1 MTGATAEEGQVA
13 GEARAPALDT
23 ALFAQRRERL
33 MAMLGEG
40 AAAVFVGASE
50 VRRNGDVDYAFRQT
64 STVHYLTG
72 FDEPSAVCVL
82 RPGADKSY
90 TLFVRPR
97 DADQELWSGARA
109 GVEGA
114 VGDFGADA
122 ALPID
127 EMEHVLPELLEGVG
141 SLYYSLGPAAGLAG
155 RVQESL
161 LGALARRRA
170 EAVRGERAIER
181 VLDPFPLVSEL
192 RLRKDPAEVEA
203 LRRAVDIT
211 AFGIAR
217 AMRMARAGL
226 HEYEVQAD
234 LEAEYRRRGSPRTAF
249 PSIVAAGSNAC
260 TLHYVANRARI
271 EDGDLLLVDTGAEVD
286 YYAADVTRTFP
297 VGSRFSAPQRA
308 VYELVLAA
316 QRAAIAAVAPG
327 VRFHDVHAEALR
339 TLAAGL
345 RDLGL
350 IEGELTSDAGADA
363 VRAYYPHAT
372 SHWLGLDVHDAGPYR
387 VGGESVVLEPGMVL
401 TVEPGLYMRPD
412 AEDVPAAYRG
422 IGVRI
427 EDDVLVTEAGHDV
440 LSAAIPSDPD
450 ELERMVAGS

>member
-1 MTGATAEEGQVA
+1 MSGVDDRGRGAA
-13 GEARAPALDT
+13 GAGTPAVGAASFAR
-23 ALFAQRRERL
+23 RRERL

-50 VRRNGDVDYAFRQT
+50 LLRNGDVDYEFRQE
-64 STVHYLTG
+64 STLHYLTG
-72 FDEPSAVCVL
+72 FDEPSAVAVL
-82 RPGADKSY
+82 RRGADSPY

-97 DADQELWSGARA
+97 DADQELWAGPRA

-114 VGDFGADA
+114 VADFGADA
-122 ALPID
+122 AHSIEELD
-127 EMEHVLPELLEGVG
+127 ARLPELLDGA
-141 SLYYSLGPAAGLAG
+141 SLLYYSLRPAEGLAG
-155 RVQESL
+155 RVQ
-161 LGALARRRA
+161 GALLAVIARRRA
-170 EAVRGERAIER
+170 ESVRGGRPIER
-181 VLDPFPLVSEL
+181 VLDPAPLVSGL
-192 RLRKDPAEVEA
+192 RLRKDPEEVEA

-211 AFGIAR
+211 RHGIER
-217 AMRMARAGL
+217 AMRVARAGM
-226 HEYEVQAD
+226 HEYEIQAE

-249 PSIVAAGSNAC
+249 PSIVAAGANAC

-271 EDGDLLLVDTGAEVD
+271 EEGDLLLVDTGAEVD

-297 VGSRFSAPQRA
+297 AGGRFSVPQRL

-327 VRFHDVHAEALR
+327 VRFHDVHEEAVR

-345 RDLGL
+345 CDLGL
-350 IEGELTSDAGADA
+350 IEEAAPGAEGDA

-387 VGGESVVLEPGMVL
+387 EGDESVVLEPGMVL
-401 TVEPGLYMRPD
+401 TVEPGLYLRPD
-412 AEDVPAAYRG
+412 ADGVPPAYRG

-427 EDDVLVTEAGHDV
+427 EDDVLVTETGRDV
-440 LSAAIPSDPD
+440 LSAAIPSDLD
-450 ELERMVAGS
+450 ELERIAAGA